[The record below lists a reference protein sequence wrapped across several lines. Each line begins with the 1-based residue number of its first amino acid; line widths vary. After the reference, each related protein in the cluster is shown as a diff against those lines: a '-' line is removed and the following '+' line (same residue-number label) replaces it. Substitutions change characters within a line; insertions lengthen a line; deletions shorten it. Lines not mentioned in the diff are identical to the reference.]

1 VRRSTL
7 LAASA
12 ALSLLVTVGCTST
25 TTTDTSGPAATNAPG
40 TTSTTVATVPKDKII
55 EEGDKICKEADERSG
70 SPKSKSP
77 EDIEAFMK
85 EGAEKARG
93 DVKKIR
99 ALGTPDKDADKFD
112 EALTKYS
119 AFLDTIEEKAAD
131 IGEDP
136 GIMKTDKDL
145 LDAQK
150 AAQEAAKDFG
160 FKVCGVSSDS
170 DDSDDSTTTT
180 TSKSKSTAT
189 TSAGASTEVEA
200 AKAYLA
206 KLSPNADHSDAEI
219 KCIADDV
226 FGDPAISA
234 IATDANASIED
245 RKQLFS
251 VMVDC
256 IGPTFLIDLF
266 MSGVETKVTPAQA
279 ACVRTELEG
288 LSKTNGIAVVTG
300 DPEAGAAFAA
310 QIKSACGV

>member
-25 TTTDTSGPAATNAPG
+25 STTDTSGPAATNAPG

-55 EEGDKICKEADERSG
+55 EEGDKICKEADDRSG
-70 SPKSKSP
+70 RPKSDSP

-160 FKVCGVSSDS
+160 FKVCGVSSDA

-180 TSKSKSTAT
+180 SKSKSTT
-189 TSAGASTEVEA
+189 TTASGASTEVEEA
-200 AKAYLA
+200 TTYLGA
-206 KLSPNADHSDAEI
+206 LSPNAEYSDAEI
-219 KCIADDV
+219 TCIANDV
-226 FGDPAISA
+226 FGDPEIAA
-234 IATDANASIED
+234 IAKDKNASIED

-310 QIKSACGV
+310 QIKTACGV